1 MEDGIGL
8 EDLEEEEEGM
18 SRMEEE
24 DYLEEEDNLWE
35 EEEIEEEEEEVLS
48 KLDINYDGD
57 IMNIKDYI
65 LFCSL

>member
-1 MEDGIGL
+1 MEDGIDL
-8 EDLEEEEEGM
+8 EDL
-18 SRMEEE
+18 
-24 DYLEEEDNLWE
+24 
-35 EEEIEEEEEEVLS
+35 EEEEEEVLS